1 MEQAFQNAAWIW
13 RREPAGND
21 EFCDFIDSVYIPDNR
36 GDGRY
41 YLHISA
47 DSNYTVW
54 LGGRLAA
61 FGQYAD
67 YPDYKVYDRVDI
79 TQWLMPGVNR
89 LAITVW
95 YYGVGTQ
102 TYRPGRAGLIYEIT
116 DETGQVVATS
126 GTHTRSRLSWAYKS
140 GTCEFISKQLGFT
153 YHADLRG
160 DDGFRVSGEEGFTPS
175 RIETGIT
182 KDLHLRPNKKLILG
196 ERMPAT
202 IIRAGSFTYTTDA
215 ETASENMQSAAIVW
229 ESNVNVPLGTLGDT
243 ATTLASTDSRYPGVF
258 FLVDLGA
265 ETAGFLDIDLDVP
278 ADCRI
283 DVGYGEH
290 LEDGICRTAIRGF
303 SCDVK
308 AKAGRNTYLHTFRRF
323 GCRYLQFFVHA
334 PSVTVRY
341 AGITPTLYP
350 LTHKSYRSGNYL
362 RDTIYRVSQNTL
374 QHCLHEHYEDCP
386 WREQALYTLDSRNQ
400 MLCGYYAFGETE
412 AARASLELIS
422 HGLRSD
428 GLLMLCY
435 PAGLDYP
442 IPSFSCAYFL
452 QMEEYI
458 RYSGDTTLAAEKFP
472 ILERLLE
479 TFEARMQAEGVI
491 ENFYGE
497 APDDPNGYWNFYEW
511 SDTMDGEIHEMQR
524 RLECPI
530 NCFYSL
536 ALRSM
541 AGICDALNKGDRAA
555 CLRAR
560 AADLN
565 AAIARVF
572 YNPATKLFESFDIIH
587 RGTYTVLTQS
597 LAVLCGAADGVDT
610 SVMLPLMVQNGG
622 EVSGRRVVPNTL
634 SMNAFRFDAL
644 LAIDRATYAPVI
656 LDELDRSYLAM
667 LRAGATTFWETA
679 LGAADFEGAGSLC
692 HGWSALPIYYYE
704 TLFSRGS
711 E

>member
-1 MEQAFQNAAWIW
+1 MEQAFTKAAWIW
-13 RREPAGND
+13 RQGKAGND
-21 EFCDFIDSVYIPDNR
+21 EFCDFLDYVHIPN
-36 GDGRY
+36 GDDGRRY
-41 YLHISA
+41 YLHIAA
-47 DSNYTVW
+47 DSNYTAWVD
-54 LGGRLAA
+54 GCLAA

-79 TQWLMPGVNR
+79 TDQLHTGLNR
-89 LAITVW
+89 LVITVW
-95 YYGVGTQ
+95 YYGLGTQ
-102 TYRPGRAGLIYEIT
+102 TYCPGRAGLIYEIT
-116 DETGQVVATS
+116 DETGSVVAAS
-126 GTHTRSRLSWAYKS
+126 GEGTLSRLSRDYKS
-140 GTCEFISKQLGFT
+140 GQCAFISKQLGFT
-153 YHADLRG
+153 YHADLRA
-160 DDGFRVSGEEGFTPS
+160 DDGFRTSGEDGFALS
-175 RIETGIT
+175 RIESGIST
-182 KDLHLRPNKKLILG
+182 DFHVRPNQKLILG

-202 IIRAGSFTYTTDA
+202 VIRTGAFAYTTAYEDA
-215 ETASENMQSAAIVW
+215 SDNMQHASIVGDMGV
-229 ESNVNVPLGTLGDT
+229 ELPRLLADDTPMTIASPASNRL
-243 ATTLASTDSRYPGVF
+243 GVF
-258 FLVDLGA
+258 FLVDLGS
-265 ETAGFLDIDLDVP
+265 ETSGFLNIDLEVP
-278 ADCRI
+278 VDCRI

-303 SCDVK
+303 SCDIE
-308 AKAGRNTYLHTFRRF
+308 ARAGRNTYLHTFRRF

-334 PSVTVRY
+334 PSVTVHY
-341 AGITPTLYP
+341 AGLRPTLYP
-350 LTHKSYRSGNYL
+350 LTHKNYQSGNYL
-362 RDTIYRVSQNTL
+362 RDTIYKISQNTL

-400 MLCGYYAFGETE
+400 MLCGYYAFGETQ

-442 IPSFSCAYFL
+442 IPSFSCAYFM

-458 RYSGDTTLAAEKFP
+458 RYSGDTTLAAEKFSV
-472 ILERLLE
+472 LERLLE
-479 TFEARMQAEGVI
+479 TFESRMQPEGVI

-541 AGICDALNKGDRAA
+541 AGICDALGKADMAAALRDRMV
-555 CLRAR
+555 R
-560 AADLN
+560 LN

-572 YNPATKLFESFDIIH
+572 YNPDTKMFESFDIIH
-587 RGTYTVLTQS
+587 RGTYAVLTQS
-597 LAVLCGAADGVDT
+597 LAILCGAAAGVDT
-610 SVMLPLMVQNGG
+610 SVMIPLMVQNGG
-622 EVSGRRVVPNTL
+622 ETGGHRVVPNTL

-644 LAIDRATYAPVI
+644 LAIDRETYAPVI
-656 LDELDRSYLAM
+656 LNELDRSYLAM

-679 LGAADFEGAGSLC
+679 LGASDFEGAGSLC

-704 TLFSRGS
+704 ILFSRGH